1 MLNPFTAIQ
10 FENIEDAFAYKTD
23 RQLKKAYRLFS
34 LLQWSVPI
42 RIGIAVTPLLL
53 KPGWPFRQLMRATL
67 FEQFV
72 GGETLEETKSVTNRL
87 EAFHVQVILDY
98 GAEHSGRTE
107 AEKDRSTAMF
117 LKVIAFAAIQPN
129 IPFISIKLTALARFS
144 LLEKMDRLMCGADA
158 SLLNRYDAM
167 LLLLTSDEVL
177 EWEQVVKRLDQIV
190 EAASKANRAVLID
203 AEESWI
209 QQPADAL
216 VLLLM
221 CRYNRE
227 RPVVYNTVQLY
238 RHDRIQF
245 LHQCFEEAVKNNFI
259 YGVKLV
265 RGAYME
271 KERERAM
278 KMQYPSP
285 IHACKEDCD
294 RDFDASVVYCI
305 ERLKQMAVVI
315 ATHNEISNAK
325 AAQWVDDAGI
335 DRKHP
340 HIHFSQLFGM
350 SDHITF
356 ALSKAGYMVSKYV
369 PFGPLEEVLPYLIR
383 RARENTSIAG
393 QAGRELRLLKSEMK
407 RRRLI

>member
-1 MLNPFTAIQ
+1 MLNPFTALQ
-10 FENIEDAFAYKTD
+10 FENTEDAFAYKTD

-42 RIGIAVTPLLL
+42 RIGTAVTPLLL
-53 KPGWPFRQLMRATL
+53 KLGWPFRQLLRATL

-72 GGETLEETKSVTNRL
+72 GGETLAETASLTKHLGS
-87 EAFHVQVILDY
+87 FHVQVILDY
-98 GAEHSGRTE
+98 GVEQSDRTE
-107 AEKDRSTAMF
+107 AEKDRCTAMF
-117 LKVIAFAAIQPN
+117 LKVIAFAASQPN
-129 IPFISIKLTALARFS
+129 SPFISIKLTALARFS
-144 LLEKMDRLMCGADA
+144 LLEKMDRLMCGTDA

-167 LLLLTSDEVL
+167 LSELSTDEVL

-190 EAASKANRAVLID
+190 AAASKANRSVLID

-216 VLLLM
+216 VLKLM
-221 CRYNRE
+221 CRYNKE
-227 RPVVYNTVQLY
+227 RPVVYNTAQLY

-245 LHQCFEEAVKNNFI
+245 LQDCFEEAVKNDFI

-278 KMQYPSP
+278 NMQYPSP
-285 IHACKEDCD
+285 IHAGKEDCD
-294 RDFDASVVYCI
+294 RDFDASVAFCI
-305 ERLKQMAVVI
+305 ERLEQMAVVI
-315 ATHNEISNAK
+315 ATHNENSNAK
-325 AAQWVDDAGI
+325 AAQRVDEAGI

-356 ALSKAGYMVSKYV
+356 ALSKSGYAVSKYV
-369 PFGPLEEVLPYLIR
+369 PFGPLKEVLPYLMR

-393 QAGRELRLLKSEMK
+393 QTGRELRLLKSEMK
-407 RRRLI
+407 RRKLL